1 MWPVKS
7 AKDRQTNRP
16 AVPIQMSKQQ
26 IMPQEDDKNCQG
38 NQNINMW
45 PVKPEM
51 DMWLP
56 KPAITRLCSDKNCQ
70 STRCFKKR
78 CPVRPMYVYDKN
90 CQSANNMCF
99 DKKPSEI

>member
-1 MWPVKS
+1 MFQERTSFYQVFKEETRQKLSADKNAHMWPVKPT
-7 AKDRQTNRP
+7 KDMQSNRP
-16 AVPIQMSKQQ
+16 SVPIQMSKQQ

-56 KPAITRLCSDKNCQ
+56 KPAITR
-70 STRCFKKR
+70 
-78 CPVRPMYVYDKN
+78 
-90 CQSANNMCF
+90 
-99 DKKPSEI
+99 